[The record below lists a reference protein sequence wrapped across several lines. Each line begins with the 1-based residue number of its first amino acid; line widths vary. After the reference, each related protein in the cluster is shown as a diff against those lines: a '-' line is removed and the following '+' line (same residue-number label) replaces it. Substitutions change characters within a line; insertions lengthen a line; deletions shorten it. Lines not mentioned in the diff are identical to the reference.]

1 VRERTGRTV
10 SAEKPV
16 MSVVGEPFSE
26 GEGVR
31 RKRVIFVIG
40 TRPEAIKMAPIIK
53 AMECHRA
60 TIDSIVV
67 STGQHREM
75 LDQVLRIFKITP
87 SHDLNLMRQNQ
98 SLCELTNR
106 TVEAMEQLLGSI
118 RPDLLIVQ
126 GDTSTTFAASL
137 AAFYCRVPVA
147 HVEAGLRSFDKG
159 NPFPEEM
166 NRRLTTTLADYHF
179 APTSLAMRNLLK
191 EGVAG
196 DRIYVTGNTIVDA
209 LAMMTAE
216 GSPIPE
222 WALDGLDRPGTRMIL
237 VTAHRRENWGA
248 PLENI
253 CRALAHLVERYKDV
267 VMVFPVHLNP
277 NVQKTVYRLL
287 SGTPRVHLIEPL
299 DYVSFLG
306 AMKRA
311 SLILTDS
318 GGVQEEAPSLG
329 KPVLVLRKTTERP
342 EASESGMARIIGTDV
357 NDIIARVTELLDDAA
372 LRVRMSQG
380 ENPYGDGRASSRI
393 VSTLLDL
400 LKAVPHEPV
409 ESPDAGQPTKFSHH
423 TPVAMRS

>member
-1 VRERTGRTV
+1 MV
-10 SAEKPV
+10 SADKAV
-16 MSVVGEPFSE
+16 H
-26 GEGVR
+26 
-31 RKRVIFVIG
+31 RKRVISVIG

-53 AMECHRA
+53 TLEGHHAI
-60 TIDSIVV
+60 IDSIVV

-87 SHDLNLMRQNQ
+87 SHNLNLMRQNQ
-98 SLCELTNR
+98 SLCELTNCM
-106 TVEAMEQLLGSI
+106 VEAMEQLLASI

-179 APTSLAMRNLLK
+179 APTPLAMDNLLK
-191 EGVAG
+191 EGVAR

-209 LAMMTAE
+209 LALMTGE
-216 GSPIPE
+216 GPPISE
-222 WALDGLDRPGTRMIL
+222 SALGGLDGPGTRMIL
-237 VTAHRRENWGA
+237 VTAHRRENWGT

-253 CRALAHLVERYKDV
+253 CLALAHLVERYKDV
-267 VMVFPVHLNP
+267 VIVFPVHLNP
-277 NVQKTVYRLL
+277 NVRKTVYEFL
-287 SGTPRVHLIEPL
+287 SGIPQIHLVEPL

-311 SLILTDS
+311 TLILTDS
-318 GGVQEEAPSLG
+318 GGIQEEAPSLG

-342 EASESGMARIIGTDV
+342 EASQSGMARIIGTEV
-357 NDIIARVTELLDDAA
+357 KDIIASVAELLDDAA

-380 ENPYGDGRASSRI
+380 DNPYGDGLASSRI
-393 VSTLLDL
+393 VSTLLGL
-400 LKAVPHEPV
+400 LKVVLEPV
-409 ESPDAGQPTKFSHH
+409 ESSKAGQPVQSSHH
-423 TPVAMRS
+423 KTVSMR

>member
-1 VRERTGRTV
+1 MRERTGYTV
-10 SAEKPV
+10 SADIA
-16 MSVVGEPFSE
+16 
-26 GEGVR
+26 VR
-31 RKRVIFVIG
+31 LKRVIFVIG

-60 TIDSIVV
+60 TIHSIVV
-67 STGQHREM
+67 ATGQHREM

-106 TVEAMEQLLGSI
+106 TVEATEELLGSI

-147 HVEAGLRSFDKG
+147 HVEAGLRSFDKE

-191 EGVAG
+191 EGIAR

-216 GSPIPE
+216 GSPISESP
-222 WALDGLDRPGTRMIL
+222 LDSLDRPGTRMIL
-237 VTAHRRENWGA
+237 VTAHRRENWGT
-248 PLENI
+248 PLKNI
-253 CRALAHLVERYKDV
+253 CLALAHLVERYKDV
-267 VMVFPVHLNP
+267 VLVFPVHLNP
-277 NVQKTVYRLL
+277 NVRKTVYEFL
-287 SGTPRVHLIEPL
+287 SGIPRIHLIEPL

-306 AMKRA
+306 AMKK
-311 SLILTDS
+311 STLILTDS

-357 NDIIARVTELLDDAA
+357 NDIIAGVAELLNDAA

-380 ENPYGDGRASSRI
+380 ENPYGDGLASSRI
-393 VSTLLDL
+393 VSTLLGIL
-400 LKAVPHEPV
+400 NVVRHEPV
-409 ESPDAGQPTKFSHH
+409 ETPDAGQPVQSSHH
-423 TPVAMRS
+423 KTVAMRS

>member
-1 VRERTGRTV
+1 V
-10 SAEKPV
+10 A
-16 MSVVGEPFSE
+16 
-26 GEGVR
+26 
-31 RKRVIFVIG
+31 
-40 TRPEAIKMAPIIK
+40 AMAP
-53 AMECHRA
+53 
-60 TIDSIVV
+60 
-67 STGQHREM
+67 
-75 LDQVLRIFKITP
+75 P
-87 SHDLNLMRQNQ
+87 
-98 SLCELTNR
+98 
-106 TVEAMEQLLGSI
+106 LGSI

-159 NPFPEEM
+159 HPFPEEM

-179 APTSLAMRNLLK
+179 APTPLAMRNLLE
-191 EGVAG
+191 EGVAR

-209 LAMMTAE
+209 LGMMTEE
-216 GSPIPE
+216 GPPIPE
-222 WALDGLDRPGTRMIL
+222 LPLDGLDRPGTRMIL
-237 VTAHRRENWGA
+237 VTAHRRENWGT

-253 CRALAHLVERYKDV
+253 CLALAHLVERYQDV

-277 NVQKTVYRLL
+277 NVRKTVYRFLG
-287 SGTPRVHLIEPL
+287 GTPRIQLIEPL

-311 SLILTDS
+311 TLILTDS

-357 NDIIARVTELLDDAA
+357 NDIIARVAELLDDAA
-372 LRVRMSQG
+372 LRGRMSQG

-393 VSTLLDL
+393 VSTLLGL

-409 ESPDAGQPTKFSHH
+409 ENPNADQPVKFSHH
-423 TPVAMRS
+423 KPVAMRS